1 MNGYEAMAIMALVL
15 DEATEKAIRDPQFTR
30 YAFDLGDLARQM
42 RYTARMTQEYL
53 KALDVDCKD
62 ELEADMAAAE
72 VIELTHIARSVCKRM
87 GMVGKEMRAL
97 FTRWEWVLTV
107 IEKDLLFSTLRMEFQ
122 PVEYYCCKC
131 GSPMTVGNTC
141 PICNADDCNIAIDI
155 YASIYK
161 NTD

>member
-72 VIELTHIARSVCKRM
+72 VIELTHIARTPSCIRM
-87 GMVGKEMRAL
+87 NLTSRLPFRRRSRPRQRTSPYSPAFSAL
-97 FTRWEWVLTV
+97 DTR
-107 IEKDLLFSTLRMEFQ
+107 F
-122 PVEYYCCKC
+122 P
-131 GSPMTVGNTC
+131 
-141 PICNADDCNIAIDI
+141 
-155 YASIYK
+155 AS
-161 NTD
+161 